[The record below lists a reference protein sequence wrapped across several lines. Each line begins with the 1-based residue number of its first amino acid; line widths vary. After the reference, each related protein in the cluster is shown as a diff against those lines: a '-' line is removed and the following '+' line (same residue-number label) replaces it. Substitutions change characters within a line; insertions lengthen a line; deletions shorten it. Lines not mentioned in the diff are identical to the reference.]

1 MEKYNYLFS
10 KGNGEIFDKYDL
22 YIFMYVFLLYIIN
35 NGLGYL
41 VKIFFSIVFMIWF
54 GFF

>member
-1 MEKYNYLFS
+1 MEKFNYLFS
-10 KGNGEIFDKYDL
+10 KGNGEIFDKHDL
-22 YIFMYVFLLYIIN
+22 HIFMYVFLLYIIN

-41 VKIFFSIVFMIWF
+41 VKTFPSTVLMTWF